1 MIRKIRKHG
10 RSKVI
15 AIPKEILKEFNIK
28 EGSSLKF
35 ITEGNKVVL
44 EVVKND

>member
-1 MIRKIRKHG
+1 MISKIRKHG

-28 EGSSLKF
+28 EGSNLKF

-44 EVVKND
+44 EVVNND